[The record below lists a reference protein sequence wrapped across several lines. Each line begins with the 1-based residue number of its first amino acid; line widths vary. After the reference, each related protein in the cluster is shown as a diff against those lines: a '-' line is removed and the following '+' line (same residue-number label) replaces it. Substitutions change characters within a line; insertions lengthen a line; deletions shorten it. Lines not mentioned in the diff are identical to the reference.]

1 MGFLGMT
8 SDVTGFE
15 LDPTIL
21 CIGLAV
27 SVVIQLMKDNTE
39 IEVEMKSGEKKK
51 ISFKSDRQNR
61 KL

>member
-1 MGFLGMT
+1 MT